1 MCCSGLSGGQEAE
14 FNKQKEEAG
23 EVCVCVCV
31 SCTLVM
37 IRGMDA
43 DAVDSNGPSQEYE
56 GPALEELDD
65 DFQAS

>member
-1 MCCSGLSGGQEAE
+1 M
-14 FNKQKEEAG
+14 
-23 EVCVCVCV
+23 CVCV